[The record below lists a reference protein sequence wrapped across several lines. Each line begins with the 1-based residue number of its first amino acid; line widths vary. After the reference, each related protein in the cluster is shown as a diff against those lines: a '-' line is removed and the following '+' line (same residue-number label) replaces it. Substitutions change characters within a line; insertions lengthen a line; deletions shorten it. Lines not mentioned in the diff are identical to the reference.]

1 MQAARWVAA
10 MILLALGGAA
20 LILAL
25 GAGLWA
31 VQDHLIYFPD
41 TAPPPSPISLGLTR
55 VEERRLVTQDGL
67 DILAWRLHAASPG
80 APVVLYLHGN
90 GGSLLHR
97 AARVQRFQQQGW
109 GALFVQWRGYGGNP
123 GRPDEAG
130 LAHDALAGLRS
141 LRAEG
146 VSAARIAVWGES
158 LGTGLAIR
166 LAAEHPGEIGALVLE
181 SPYTSLLDLARRHY
195 PILPAGLLLR
205 DHFDSAAR
213 IGAVGAPMLMLLGGA
228 DTLIPPGM
236 SRDLASRATAP
247 VEIWEAPGAGHNEIG
262 EAGGIAAA
270 SAFLRRHLAP
280 R

>member
-1 MQAARWVAA
+1 

-20 LILAL
+20 LIMAL
-25 GAGLWA
+25 GAGIWA
-31 VQDHLIYFPD
+31 FQDHLIYFPD
-41 TAPPPSPISLGLTR
+41 SAPPPSPATLGLTR
-55 VEERRLVTQDGL
+55 VEERRLATQDGL
-67 DILAWRLHAASPG
+67 EILGWRLHADSPG

-97 AARVQRFQQQGW
+97 TARVQRFQQQGW

-130 LAHDALAGLRS
+130 LAQDALAGLLA

-146 VSAARIAVWGES
+146 ISPSGIVLWGES

-166 LAAEHPGEIGALVLE
+166 LAADRPGEFGALVLE
-181 SPYTSLLDLARRHY
+181 SPYTSLLDLARLHY

-205 DHFDSAAR
+205 DHFDSAAH
-213 IGAVGAPMLMLLGGA
+213 IGAVRAPMLMLVGGA
-228 DTLIPPGM
+228 DTLIPPSM
-236 SRDLASRATAP
+236 SRELANRATAP
-247 VEIWEAPGAGHNEIG
+247 LEIWEAPGVGHNEIG
-262 EAGGIAAA
+262 AAGGVAAA
-270 SAFLRRHLAP
+270 AEFLARHLTP